1 MTNRGR
7 HPEPGGPHQNTGT
20 HAVMGASASVSAAV
34 DRRFGAAFVTPLT
47 TREYLALSE
56 PIVRQWPL
64 GGWVLLDERGSIAG
78 YHWDEIYAMPNLGW
92 TSETT
97 AFASFIP
104 EHEQR
109 RQLAAAGWTVQRDA
123 GSALLAPY
131 LCTTPRPW
139 EQTP

>member
-1 MTNRGR
+1 MTDHGQ
-7 HPEPGGPHQNTGT
+7 HPEPGDHRQNAGT
-20 HAVMGASASVSAAV
+20 HTVIGTSARATAV

-56 PIVRQWPL
+56 PVVRQWPL

-78 YHWDEIYAMPNLGW
+78 YHWDEIYAALNLGW

-97 AFASFIP
+97 AFAAFVP

-123 GSALLAPY
+123 DSALLAPY

-139 EQTP
+139 EQTR